1 MRRPSHYRAPLQRS
15 PGSRSNGNAQSPTA
29 VAPAASLA
37 QQEAPSDA
45 VTTEM
50 SVGRLTSE
58 VVVREYSEEEN
69 NSADE
74 DNSPESDVPT
84 AEKVPT
90 MKSVAAVISDY
101 TEVLPPS
108 SLKAEKI
115 HQMHFTIRPY
125 VPDAYK
131 DDIIYAKP
139 TPQQGDAAKAT
150 KQARRAHR
158 ATMAIT
164 AKENHERR
172 RLEAAAD
179 DRNSKSY
186 TKARTETG
194 KTPAR
199 AKKRKANELESAV
212 V

>member
-84 AEKVPT
+84 AGDWRPLPT
-90 MKSVAAVISDY
+90 TEIPNLTQKLVLKRERHRHAQRSGRLMNWRVLLCSYNGDSSDKFVAKQLDIY
-101 TEVLPPS
+101 
-108 SLKAEKI
+108 
-115 HQMHFTIRPY
+115 IR
-125 VPDAYK
+125 
-131 DDIIYAKP
+131 
-139 TPQQGDAAKAT
+139 
-150 KQARRAHR
+150 
-158 ATMAIT
+158 
-164 AKENHERR
+164 
-172 RLEAAAD
+172 
-179 DRNSKSY
+179 
-186 TKARTETG
+186 
-194 KTPAR
+194 
-199 AKKRKANELESAV
+199 
-212 V
+212 